1 MWNRIYSYP
10 FINTHPKFNNFGIPD
25 ESLRNQVEWLFIRGR
40 EGFYADTYTNSSPNE
55 YYMDRYSSKD
65 GIRVCWEFKKNE
77 LTRIIWGQAKKSK
90 YPYYLWHG
98 QCQAYFMEENAKLL
112 YAEIYLNENERD
124 CSKQFIKIRYITEN
138 GDRFEGHGT
147 NCTKSV

>member
-1 MWNRIYSYP
+1 MVLPMVLPVFSGKKHARIA
-10 FINTHPKFNNFGIPD
+10 T
-25 ESLRNQVEWLFIRGR
+25 
-40 EGFYADTYTNSSPNE
+40 A
-55 YYMDRYSSKD
+55 
-65 GIRVCWEFKKNE
+65 
-77 LTRIIWGQAKKSK
+77 RISK

-147 NCTKSV
+147 NCTKSVPHGEGKWTFLNGDTFSGDNVAFDGIPHGTGMDGTVYFAGKRVK